1 MRRIQFYDSKIIHSI
16 ACSDPGWRRIL
27 CLCNIVDSTCRTS
40 PWASSMI
47 SAQYRDPIMI
57 SPTHR
62 SWKPMLVSKS
72 KAIISIRLK
81 QISILNQFEPTVFL
95 TECLIQKSLD
105 FYEYLNRRNVYVILS
120 DLNDLIFW
128 HFLAF
133 GSKIEEW
140 AERDCLNFWMFDCL
154 WMTLRKILNF

>member
-1 MRRIQFYDSKIIHSI
+1 
-16 ACSDPGWRRIL
+16 
-27 CLCNIVDSTCRTS
+27 
-40 PWASSMI
+40 MI

-62 SWKPMLVSKS
+62 SGKLMPVFKA

-133 GSKIEEW
+133 VSKIEEW
-140 AERDCLNFWMFDCL
+140 AERDCLNF
-154 WMTLRKILNF
+154 